1 MRIRSCRFV
10 LGCIAI
16 VFWAQVVSAEQ
27 PADATYEDKITAV
40 RQLIKSKNVDGAIA
54 MLEVMFESRADDQL
68 VVNLLRNCYED
79 TRNWGKAE
87 LLARRL
93 VERDPGNYN
102 WRLYL
107 AESLAKENLVD
118 SAVRAYKE
126 TFAMTPA
133 SDSGRYYAI
142 LHSMMAFGAHSG
154 ALEIVDSVRA
164 RSGNTRAFGL
174 QRGQLLQ
181 MERRFAEATEE
192 MFTVLATD
200 TGYAAGDAEAQLL
213 SLLAYPEATAEAERV
228 LSSISSEVNSGRAL
242 RLLMTHAIKSGQYD
256 RALAFAIRQDT
267 IQKGEGQ
274 PLADFVRQCF
284 DRRAYDPVVKGAD
297 YTLARYKNGSFMSEL
312 RFDRAEALAIL
323 GHHDAALSAYR
334 EIASAAP
341 TPADLSEAY
350 CGIAIL
356 YLDQLNDPTSA
367 RTYFDS
373 VKAQS
378 GRGLPYLRAVRLAPL
393 CDIRGGDYASARIT
407 LNRIIEQRFSDDIME
422 EAEYRLA
429 ILDLFEHRFDS
440 TKAALKKLTVDH
452 PRGLYVNDAMQ
463 LMIDMDPVLPD
474 TTLLVL
480 YARGVE
486 CEMRRMTDSARRA
499 LGKLIDAT
507 DQKLADVAL
516 YRLAKMELEQSDTT
530 ATLRA
535 LDHLTEN
542 FAESFYRPY
551 GLKLKADL
559 IVDRPGERDKARL
572 IYRELLE
579 KYPNSPF
586 ASDARTRLRALE
598 KEGRVG

>member
-1 MRIRSCRFV
+1 MRIRFVRVIFSCLV
-10 LGCIAI
+10 I
-16 VFWAQVVSAEQ
+16 VCLAQVVSAEQ

-54 MLEVMFESRADDQL
+54 MLELMYETRADDQL

-107 AESLAKENLVD
+107 AESLAKENLID
-118 SAVRAYKE
+118 SAVRAFKE
-126 TFAMTPA
+126 TFAMTPP

-142 LHSMMAFGAHSG
+142 LQSMMAFGAHSG
-154 ALEIVDSVRA
+154 ALEIVDSVRT
-164 RSGNTRAFGL
+164 RSGNARAFGL

-181 MERRFAEATEE
+181 MERRFADAAQEL
-192 MFTVLATD
+192 FTVLATD
-200 TGYAAGDAEAQLL
+200 TGYEAGDAEAQLL
-213 SLLAYPEATAEAERV
+213 SLLAYPEATTEVEKV

-242 RLLMTHAIKSGQYD
+242 RLLMTHSIKAGQYD
-256 RALAFAIRQDT
+256 RALTFAIRQDT

-284 DRRAYDPVVKGAD
+284 DRQAYEQVVKGAD
-297 YTLARYKNGSFMSEL
+297 YVLARYKNGSFMTEL
-312 RFDRAEALAIL
+312 RFDRADALANL
-323 GHHDAALSAYR
+323 GRHDEALSAYR
-334 EIASAAP
+334 EIAANAA
-341 TPADLSEAY
+341 TPVDLSDAY

-356 YLDQLNDPTSA
+356 YLDQMNDPTNA
-367 RTYFDS
+367 RAYFDS
-373 VKAQS
+373 VKAQP
-378 GRGLPYLRAVRLAPL
+378 GRGMAYLKAVRLAPM
-393 CDIRGGDYASARIT
+393 CDIRKGDFSAARNS
-407 LNRIIEQRFSDDIME
+407 LNRVIDQKFSDDIME
-422 EAEYRLA
+422 EAEYHLA

-440 TKAALKKLTVDH
+440 SKAALKKLIVDH
-452 PRGLYVNDAMQ
+452 ARGLYVNDALQ
-463 LMIDMDPVLPD
+463 LMIDMDQVLPD
-474 TTLLVL
+474 TTLLVI

-486 CEMRRMTDSARRA
+486 CDMRRLTDSARRA
-499 LGKLIDAT
+499 LGELVDAP

-516 YRLAKMELEQSDTT
+516 YRLAKLELEQSDTT
-530 ATLRA
+530 ATLKA

-586 ASDARTRLRALE
+586 VSDARTKLRALE
-598 KEGRVG
+598 EEGRVG

>member
-1 MRIRSCRFV
+1 MQIRFV
-10 LGCIAI
+10 RFIFSCLAI
-16 VFWAQVVSAEQ
+16 VCLAQAVSAEQ

-54 MLEVMFESRADDQL
+54 MLEVMYESRADDQL

-93 VERDPGNYN
+93 VERDLGNYN

-107 AESLAKENLVD
+107 AESLAKENLID

-126 TFAMTPA
+126 TFAMTPP

-142 LHSMMAFGAHSG
+142 LQSMMAFGAHRG
-154 ALEIVDSVRA
+154 ALEIVDSARV

-181 MERRFAEATEE
+181 MERRFADAAQEL
-192 MFTVLATD
+192 FTVLATD

-213 SLLAYPEATAEAERV
+213 SLLAYPEATTEVEKV
-228 LSSISSEVNSGRAL
+228 LNSISSEVNSGRAL
-242 RLLMTHAIKSGQYD
+242 RLLMTHAIKAGQYD
-256 RALAFAIRQDT
+256 RALTFAIRQDT
-267 IQKGEGQ
+267 IQKGEGR

-284 DRRAYDPVVKGAD
+284 DRQAYEQVVKGAD
-297 YTLARYKNGSFMSEL
+297 YVLAHYKTGSYMTEL
-312 RFDRAEALAIL
+312 RFDRADALASV
-323 GHHDAALSAYR
+323 GRHEEALSAYR
-334 EIASAAP
+334 EIAANAA
-341 TPADLSEAY
+341 TPVDLSDAY
-350 CGIAIL
+350 CGIAVL
-356 YLDQLNDPTSA
+356 YLDQINDPTSA
-367 RTYFDS
+367 RAYFDS
-373 VKAQS
+373 VKAQP
-378 GRGLPYLRAVRLAPL
+378 GRGLAYLKAVRLAPM
-393 CDIRGGDYASARIT
+393 CDIRKGDFPSART
-407 LNRIIEQRFSDDIME
+407 ALYRVIEQRFSDDIME
-422 EAEYRLA
+422 EAEYHLA
-429 ILDLFEHRFDS
+429 ILDLFEHKFDS
-440 TKAALKKLTVDH
+440 SKAALKKLIVDH
-452 PRGLYVNDAMQ
+452 ARGLYVNDAMQ
-463 LMIDMDPVLPD
+463 LIIDMDQVLPD
-474 TTLLVL
+474 TTLLAI

-486 CEMRRMTDSARRA
+486 CDLRRLPDSARQA
-499 LGKLIDAT
+499 LGELIDAT

-516 YRLAKMELEQSDTT
+516 YRLAHLELEQSDTT
-530 ATLRA
+530 ATLKA

-559 IVDRPGERDKARL
+559 IIDRPGERDKARL

-586 ASDARTRLRALE
+586 VSDARTKLRALE
-598 KEGRVG
+598 EEGRIG

>member
-1 MRIRSCRFV
+1 MRIRFVRVIFSC
-10 LGCIAI
+10 LAI
-16 VFWAQVVSAEQ
+16 VCLAQVVSAEQ

-54 MLEVMFESRADDQL
+54 MLEVMYETRADDQL

-107 AESLAKENLVD
+107 AESLAKENLID

-126 TFAMTPA
+126 TFAMTPP

-142 LHSMMAFGAHSG
+142 LQSMMAFGAHSG
-154 ALEIVDSVRA
+154 ALEIVDSVRT
-164 RSGNTRAFGL
+164 RSGNARAFGL

-181 MERRFAEATEE
+181 MERRFADAAQEL
-192 MFTVLATD
+192 FTVLGTD
-200 TGYAAGDAEAQLL
+200 TGYEAGDAEAQLL
-213 SLLAYPEATAEAERV
+213 SLLAYPEATTEVEKV

-242 RLLMTHAIKSGQYD
+242 RLLMTHAIKAGQYD
-256 RALAFAIRQDT
+256 RALTFAIRQDT

-284 DRRAYDPVVKGAD
+284 DRQAYEQVVKGAD
-297 YTLARYKNGSFMSEL
+297 YVLARYKNGSFMTEL
-312 RFDRAEALAIL
+312 RFDRADALANL
-323 GHHDAALSAYR
+323 GRHDEALSAYR
-334 EIASAAP
+334 DIAANAA
-341 TPADLSEAY
+341 TPVDLSDAY

-356 YLDQLNDPTSA
+356 YLEQMNDPTSA
-367 RTYFDS
+367 RAYFDS
-373 VKAQS
+373 VKAQP
-378 GRGLPYLRAVRLAPL
+378 GRGLAYLKAVRLAPM
-393 CDIRGGDYASARIT
+393 CYIRQGDYPAARNA
-407 LNRIIEQRFSDDIME
+407 LNRVIEQRFSDDIME
-422 EAEYRLA
+422 EAEYYLA
-429 ILDLFEHRFDS
+429 ILDLFEHKFDS
-440 TKAALKKLTVDH
+440 SKAALKKLIVDH
-452 PRGLYVNDAMQ
+452 ARGLYVNDAMQ
-463 LMIDMDPVLPD
+463 LMIDMDQVLPD
-474 TTLLVL
+474 TTLLVI

-486 CEMRRMTDSARRA
+486 CDLRRLPDSARQA
-499 LGKLIDAT
+499 LGELIDAT

-516 YRLAKMELEQSDTT
+516 YRLAKLELEQKDTT
-530 ATLRA
+530 ATLTA
-535 LDHLTEN
+535 LDHLTGN
-542 FAESFYRPY
+542 FSESFYRPY

-586 ASDARTRLRALE
+586 VSDARTKLRALE
-598 KEGRVG
+598 EEGRVG